1 MKTINKVTLLGNL
14 GRDVEMRNTA
24 NGEAVANCQVA
35 TSSEWKD
42 RDSGE
47 RQSATEWHRCVA
59 WGKLAEL
66 IGQYCRKGS
75 AVYFEGKL
83 RTRKWQDKDGA
94 DQYTTEVVVDEFI
107 NLDRRD
113 APEGAAKDAVP
124 APQGKA
130 APKKAVAGK
139 AREAAH

>member
-1 MKTINKVTLLGNL
+1 MKTINKVMLLGNL
-14 GRDVEMRNTA
+14 GRDVEMRYTA

-42 RDSGE
+42 RSSGE

-66 IGQYCRKGS
+66 VGQYCRKGS
-75 AVYFEGKL
+75 TVYFEGKL
-83 RTRKWQDKDGA
+83 RTRKWQDKEGV
-94 DQYTTEVVVDEFI
+94 DQYTTELVVDDFI
-107 NLDRRD
+107 SLDPRD
-113 APEGAAKDAVP
+113 TGERAAKGATAAAEAKP
-124 APQGKA
+124 AA
-130 APKKAVAGK
+130 KKSSAGK

>member
-47 RQSATEWHRCVA
+47 RDDVVHRGLLEAPLREQPERRLHQGVPHRRPPL
-59 WGKLAEL
+59 LAAGGPFPPMHLAHTPDGSTDRGVEAV
-66 IGQYCRKGS
+66 IGGTQC
-75 AVYFEGKL
+75 A
-83 RTRKWQDKDGA
+83 
-94 DQYTTEVVVDEFI
+94 
-107 NLDRRD
+107 
-113 APEGAAKDAVP
+113 
-124 APQGKA
+124 
-130 APKKAVAGK
+130 
-139 AREAAH
+139 

>member
-14 GRDVEMRNTA
+14 GRDVEMRYTA